1 MNSTLSRILIAYHGC
16 VDRLVEM
23 SEDTNNDMGIFDVL
37 VGFGNALRQ
46 EGVAVGSGQVLTF
59 CQASARLNP
68 TDLVD
73 LYWGGRVCLIS
84 RQIDLPVY
92 DRVFRAYFLG
102 TQGPIQELLKLKAQ
116 VSPEAESMLEI
127 SPRDDPDEE
136 RPEEQQVGLMAST
149 IESLRHKRF
158 DECTPEELE
167 AVRKLMARFRLVPPR
182 RKTRRT
188 RPGRPSRYP
197 DLRRT
202 IRLGLRTQAEMIEQC
217 WRERRIKRRKVVL
230 ILDVSGSMAEYSRAL
245 LQFAHSA
252 ARVSSGSSGGSF
264 GRVEV
269 FCFGTHLTRI
279 TEALQKRNPDQALA
293 EAAKAVVDWEGGT
306 KIGAS
311 LDLFVRKWGR
321 RGICRGAIV
330 VICSDGLER
339 GHPELLTTA
348 MERLARLSHR
358 IVWMNPLKGDNQEF
372 QPRTVGMMAALPYVD
387 LLLSGHDLSSLEE
400 LAECLPALA

>member
-1 MNSTLSRILIAYHGC
+1 MPIKR
-16 VDRLVEM
+16 
-23 SEDTNNDMGIFDVL
+23 NDSGAIFDVL
-37 VGFGNALRQ
+37 VGFGRALRH

-59 CQASARLNP
+59 CEASARLDP

-73 LYWGGRVCLIS
+73 LYWSGRACLVT
-84 RQIDLPVY
+84 RQLDVAAY

-102 TQGPIQELLKLKAQ
+102 ARTELNEFLRLKAKA
-116 VSPEAESMLEI
+116 SPEAESMLEI
-127 SPRDDPDEE
+127 LPGDESGEE
-136 RPEEQQVGLMAST
+136 RPEEEHLGLMAST
-149 IESLRHKRF
+149 IETLRHKRF
-158 DECTPEELE
+158 EDCTPEELE
-167 AVRKLMARFRLVPPR
+167 AVRKLMVRFRLRPPK

-188 RPGRPSRYP
+188 RPGSSHRYP

-202 IRLGLRTQAEMIEQC
+202 IRQGLRTQGEMVEQC
-217 WRERRIKRRKVVL
+217 WRDRRVRRRKIVL
-230 ILDVSGSMAEYSRAL
+230 ILDVSGSMTEYSRAL

-252 ARVSSGSSGGSF
+252 ARVSAGPSGRLF

-279 TEALQKRNPDQALA
+279 TEAIQKRDPDHALA
-293 EAAKAVVDWEGGT
+293 EASRAVVDWEGGT

-311 LDLFVRKWGR
+311 LDLFVRSWGR

-339 GHPELLTTA
+339 GHPELLATA

-358 IVWMNPLKGDNQEF
+358 IVWMNPLKGDNADF
-372 QPRTVGMMAALPYVD
+372 RPRTVGMLAALPFVD
-387 LLLSGHDLSSLEE
+387 VLLSGHDLSSLEE
-400 LAECLPALA
+400 LAECLPALS

>member
-1 MNSTLSRILIAYHGC
+1 MPIKR
-16 VDRLVEM
+16 
-23 SEDTNNDMGIFDVL
+23 NDSGEIFDVL
-37 VGFGNALRQ
+37 VGFGRALRH

-59 CQASARLNP
+59 CEASARLDP

-73 LYWGGRVCLIS
+73 LYWSGRACLVT
-84 RQIDLPVY
+84 RQLDVAAY

-102 TQGPIQELLKLKAQ
+102 ARTELNEFLRLKAKA
-116 VSPEAESMLEI
+116 SPEADSMLEI
-127 SPRDDPDEE
+127 LPGDESGEE
-136 RPEEQQVGLMAST
+136 RPEEEHLGLMAST
-149 IESLRHKRF
+149 IETLRHKRF
-158 DECTPEELE
+158 EDCTPEELE
-167 AVRKLMARFRLVPPR
+167 AVRKLMAGFRLRPPK

-188 RPGRPSRYP
+188 RPGSSHRYP

-202 IRLGLRTQAEMIEQC
+202 IRQGLRTQGEMAEQC
-217 WRERRIKRRKVVL
+217 WRDRRVRRRKIVL
-230 ILDVSGSMAEYSRAL
+230 ILDVSGSMTEYSRAL

-252 ARVSSGSSGGSF
+252 ARVSAGPSGRLF

-279 TEALQKRNPDQALA
+279 TEAIGKRDPDHALA
-293 EAAKAVVDWEGGT
+293 EASRAVVDWEGGT

-311 LDLFVRKWGR
+311 LDLFVRSWGR
-321 RGICRGAIV
+321 RGMCRGAIV

-339 GHPELLTTA
+339 GHPELLATA

-358 IVWMNPLKGDNQEF
+358 IVWMNPLKGDNADF
-372 QPRTVGMMAALPYVD
+372 RPRTVGMLAALPFVD
-387 LLLSGHDLSSLEE
+387 VLLSGHDLSSLEE

>member
-1 MNSTLSRILIAYHGC
+1 MSQSTKNGA
-16 VDRLVEM
+16 
-23 SEDTNNDMGIFDVL
+23 GISDVL
-37 VGFGNALRQ
+37 VGFGHALRK

-59 CQASARLNP
+59 CQAAARLNP
-68 TDLVD
+68 TDLTD
-73 LYWGGRVCLIS
+73 LYWGGRACLIT
-84 RQIDLPVY
+84 RQIDLPTY
-92 DRVFRAYFLG
+92 DRVFRSYFLG
-102 TQGPIQELLKLKAQ
+102 LEGTLGEFLKIKAQ
-116 VSPEAESMLEI
+116 VSPEAESALEM
-127 SPRDDPDEE
+127 PQGDEPGEEEPDE
-136 RPEEQQVGLMAST
+136 PQLGLMASAV
-149 IESLRHKRF
+149 ESLRHKRF

-167 AVRKLMARFRLVPPR
+167 ALRKLMARFRLMPPR

-188 RPGRPSRYP
+188 RPAAQRRYP

-202 IRLGLRTQAEMIEQC
+202 IRHGMRTQGEMIEQC

-230 ILDVSGSMAEYSRAL
+230 ILDVSGSMTEYSRAL

-252 ARVSSGSSGGSF
+252 ARVASASSGQAF
-264 GRVEV
+264 GKVEV

-279 TEALQKRNPDQALA
+279 TEALRKRDPDQALA
-293 EAAKAVVDWEGGT
+293 EAAKAVADWEGGT

-311 LDLFVRKWGR
+311 LDLFVRSWGR

-339 GHPELLTTA
+339 GHPELLATA

-358 IVWMNPLKGDNQEF
+358 IVWMNPLKGDNEQF

>member
-1 MNSTLSRILIAYHGC
+1 MQKKR
-16 VDRLVEM
+16 
-23 SEDTNNDMGIFDVL
+23 NDGGGIFDVL
-37 VGFGNALRQ
+37 VGFGRALRH

-59 CQASARLNP
+59 CQASARLDP

-73 LYWGGRVCLIS
+73 LYWSGRACLVT
-84 RQIDLPVY
+84 RQLDVAAY

-102 TQGPIQELLKLKAQ
+102 ADAGLNELLRLKAR

-127 SPRDDPDEE
+127 LPGDESGEE
-136 RPEEQQVGLMAST
+136 RPEEEHLGLMAST
-149 IESLRHKRF
+149 IETLRHKRF
-158 DECTPEELE
+158 EDCTPEELE
-167 AVRKLMARFRLVPPR
+167 AVRKLMARFRLRPPKR
-182 RKTRRT
+182 RTRRT
-188 RPGRPSRYP
+188 RPGSSHRYP

-202 IRLGLRTQAEMIEQC
+202 IRQGLRTQGEMVEQC
-217 WRERRIKRRKVVL
+217 WRDRRVRRRKIVL
-230 ILDVSGSMAEYSRAL
+230 ILDVSGSMTEYSRAL

-252 ARVSSGSSGGSF
+252 ARVSAGPSGRLF

-279 TEALQKRNPDQALA
+279 TDAIQKRDPDHALA
-293 EAAKAVVDWEGGT
+293 EASRAVVDWEGGT

-311 LDLFVRKWGR
+311 LDLFVRSWGR
-321 RGICRGAIV
+321 RGMCRGAIV

-339 GHPELLTTA
+339 GHPELLATA

-358 IVWMNPLKGDNQEF
+358 IVWMNPLKGDNADF
-372 QPRTVGMMAALPYVD
+372 RPRTVGMLAALPFVD
-387 LLLSGHDLSSLEE
+387 VLLSGHDLSSLEE

>member
-1 MNSTLSRILIAYHGC
+1 PA
-16 VDRLVEM
+16 
-23 SEDTNNDMGIFDVL
+23 
-37 VGFGNALRQ
+37 
-46 EGVAVGSGQVLTF
+46 
-59 CQASARLNP
+59 
-68 TDLVD
+68 
-73 LYWGGRVCLIS
+73 
-84 RQIDLPVY
+84 Y

-102 TQGPIQELLKLKAQ
+102 EQSPIAELVKLKAQ
-116 VSPEAESMLEI
+116 PSPEAEAALEI
-127 SPRDDPDEE
+127 PAGDDPGEE
-136 RPEEQQVGLMAST
+136 EPDDAQLGLMAST

-167 AVRKLMARFRLVPPR
+167 ALRRLMARFRLLPPKR
-182 RKTRRT
+182 RTRRT
-188 RPGRPSRYP
+188 RPGQSRRP

-202 IRLGLRTQAEMIEQC
+202 IRHGLRTQGEMIELC

-252 ARVSSGSSGGSF
+252 ARVASGASGRAF
-264 GRVEV
+264 GKVEV
-269 FCFGTHLTRI
+269 FCFGTLLTRI
-279 TEALQKRNPDQALA
+279 TDALAQRNPDQALA
-293 EAAKAVVDWEGGT
+293 EAARAVVDWEGGT

-311 LDLFVRKWGR
+311 LDLFVRNWGR
-321 RGICRGAIV
+321 RGMCRGAIV

-339 GHPELLTTA
+339 GHPELLATT

-358 IVWMNPLKGDNQEF
+358 IVWMNPLKGDNDRF
-372 QPRTVGMMAALPYVD
+372 QPRTVGMLAALPHVD

>member
-1 MNSTLSRILIAYHGC
+1 MLKN
-16 VDRLVEM
+16 
-23 SEDTNNDMGIFDVL
+23 TNDLAGIFDVL
-37 VGFGNALRQ
+37 VGFGRALRH

-59 CQASARLNP
+59 CEASARLDP

-73 LYWGGRVCLIS
+73 LYWSGRACLVT
-84 RQIDLPVY
+84 RQIDVAAY

-102 TQGPIQELLKLKAQ
+102 TPTDLNGFLRLKAQ

-127 SPRDDPDEE
+127 LPGEDSGEE
-136 RPEEQQVGLMAST
+136 RPEEEQLGLLAST

-158 DECTPEELE
+158 EDCTPEELE
-167 AVRKLMARFRLVPPR
+167 ALRKLMARFRLRPPK

-188 RPGRPSRYP
+188 RPGSCHRYP

-202 IRLGLRTQAEMIEQC
+202 IRQGMRTQAEMVEQC
-217 WRERRIKRRKVVL
+217 WRDRRVRRRKIVL
-230 ILDVSGSMAEYSRAL
+230 ILDVSGSMTEYSRAL

-252 ARVSSGSSGGSF
+252 ARVSSGPSGRLF

-279 TEALQKRNPDQALA
+279 TEAIQRRDPDHALA
-293 EAAKAVVDWEGGT
+293 EASRAVVDWEGGT
-306 KIGAS
+306 RIGAS
-311 LDLFVRKWGR
+311 LDLFVRNWGR
-321 RGICRGAIV
+321 RGMCRGAIV

-339 GHPELLTTA
+339 GHPELLETA

-358 IVWMNPLKGDNQEF
+358 IVWMNPLKGDNEAF
-372 QPRTVGMMAALPYVD
+372 RPRTVGMLAALPFVD

-400 LAECLPALA
+400 LAECLPHLA

>member
-1 MNSTLSRILIAYHGC
+1 
-16 VDRLVEM
+16 M
-23 SEDTNNDMGIFDVL
+23 SPGTNNGAGIFDVL
-37 VGFGNALRQ
+37 VGFGHALRQ

-59 CQASARLNP
+59 CRAEARLNP
-68 TDLVD
+68 TDLAD
-73 LYWGGRVCLIS
+73 LYWGGRVCLIT
-84 RQIDLPVY
+84 RQIDLPIY
-92 DRVFRAYFLG
+92 DRVFRSYFLG
-102 TQGPIQELLKLKAQ
+102 VEGPLREFLQLRAQ
-116 VSPEAESMLEI
+116 VSPEAASMLELLPGED
-127 SPRDDPDEE
+127 SGEE
-136 RPEEQQVGLMAST
+136 RPEEEEQGLMAST

-158 DECTPEELE
+158 VDCTPEELE
-167 AVRKLMARFRLVPPR
+167 ALRKLMARFRLRPPR

-188 RPGRPSRYP
+188 RPAPRSRYP

-202 IRLGLRTQAEMIEQC
+202 IRHGLRTQAEMIEQC
-217 WRERRIKRRKVVL
+217 WRERRVKQRKVVL

-252 ARVSSGSSGGSF
+252 ARVSSASSGQAF
-264 GRVEV
+264 GKVEV
-269 FCFGTHLTRI
+269 FCFGTHLTHI
-279 TEALQKRNPDQALA
+279 TDAMRKRNPDQALA

-339 GHPELLTTA
+339 GHPELLETA

-358 IVWMNPLKGDNQEF
+358 IVWMNPLKGDNQQF
-372 QPRTVGMMAALPYVD
+372 QPRTVGMLAALPYVD
-387 LLLSGHDLSSLEE
+387 VLLSGHDLSSLEE

>member
-1 MNSTLSRILIAYHGC
+1 
-16 VDRLVEM
+16 M
-23 SEDTNNDMGIFDVL
+23 SHDTKNGSGITDVL
-37 VGFGNALRQ
+37 VGFGHALRK

-59 CQASARLNP
+59 YQAAAHLNP
-68 TDLVD
+68 TDLTD
-73 LYWGGRVCLIS
+73 LYWGGRACLIT

-92 DRVFRAYFLG
+92 DRVFRSYFLG
-102 TQGPIQELLKLKAQ
+102 MEGTLREFLKVKAQ
-116 VSPEAESMLEI
+116 LSPEAESVLDLLQGEE
-127 SPRDDPDEE
+127 SGEE
-136 RPEEQQVGLMAST
+136 RPEEPELGLMAST

-167 AVRKLMARFRLVPPR
+167 ALRKLMARFRLLPPR

-188 RPGRPSRYP
+188 TPAPRSRYP

-202 IRLGLRTQAEMIEQC
+202 IRYGLRTQGEMIEQC
-217 WRERRIKRRKVVL
+217 WRQRRIKRRKVVL
-230 ILDVSGSMAEYSRAL
+230 ILDVSGSMTEYSRAL

-252 ARVSSGSSGGSF
+252 ARVASASSGQAF
-264 GRVEV
+264 GKVEV

-279 TEALQKRNPDQALA
+279 TDELRKRNPDHALA
-293 EAAKAVVDWEGGT
+293 DAARAVADWEGGT

-311 LDLFVRKWGR
+311 LDLFVRSWGR

-339 GHPELLTTA
+339 GHPELLEKA
-348 MERLARLSHR
+348 MERLARLCHR
-358 IVWMNPLKGDNQEF
+358 IVWMNPLKGDNAQF
-372 QPRTVGMMAALPYVD
+372 QPRSVGMMAALPHVD

>member
-1 MNSTLSRILIAYHGC
+1 MPIKR
-16 VDRLVEM
+16 
-23 SEDTNNDMGIFDVL
+23 NDSGAIFDVL
-37 VGFGNALRQ
+37 VGFGRALRH

-59 CQASARLNP
+59 CQASARLDP

-73 LYWGGRVCLIS
+73 LYWSGRACLVT
-84 RQIDLPVY
+84 RQLDVAAY

-102 TQGPIQELLKLKAQ
+102 ARTELNEFLRLKAKA
-116 VSPEAESMLEI
+116 SPEAESMLEI
-127 SPRDDPDEE
+127 LPGDESGEE
-136 RPEEQQVGLMAST
+136 RPEEEHLGLMAST
-149 IESLRHKRF
+149 IETLRHKRF
-158 DECTPEELE
+158 DDCTPEELE
-167 AVRKLMARFRLVPPR
+167 AVRKLMARFRLRPPK

-188 RPGRPSRYP
+188 RPGSCHRYP

-202 IRLGLRTQAEMIEQC
+202 IRQGLRTQGEMVEQC
-217 WRERRIKRRKVVL
+217 WRDRRVRRRKIVL
-230 ILDVSGSMAEYSRAL
+230 ILDVSGSMTEYSRAL

-252 ARVSSGSSGGSF
+252 ARVSAGPSGRLF

-279 TEALQKRNPDQALA
+279 TEAIQKRDPDHALA
-293 EAAKAVVDWEGGT
+293 EASRAVVDWEGGT

-311 LDLFVRKWGR
+311 LDLFVRSWGR
-321 RGICRGAIV
+321 RGMCRGAIV

-339 GHPELLTTA
+339 GHPELLATA

-358 IVWMNPLKGDNQEF
+358 IVWMNPLKGDNADF
-372 QPRTVGMMAALPYVD
+372 RPRTVGMLAALPFVD
-387 LLLSGHDLSSLEE
+387 VLLSGHDLSSLEE

>member
-1 MNSTLSRILIAYHGC
+1 MPIKR
-16 VDRLVEM
+16 
-23 SEDTNNDMGIFDVL
+23 NDSGEIFDVL
-37 VGFGNALRQ
+37 VGFGRALRH

-59 CQASARLNP
+59 CEASARLDP

-73 LYWGGRVCLIS
+73 LYWSGRACLVT
-84 RQIDLPVY
+84 RQLDVAAY

-102 TQGPIQELLKLKAQ
+102 ARTELNEFLRLKAKT
-116 VSPEAESMLEI
+116 SPEADSMLEI
-127 SPRDDPDEE
+127 LPGDESGEE
-136 RPEEQQVGLMAST
+136 RPEEEHLGLMAST
-149 IESLRHKRF
+149 IETLRHKRF
-158 DECTPEELE
+158 EDCTPEELE
-167 AVRKLMARFRLVPPR
+167 AVRKLMVRFRLRPPK

-188 RPGRPSRYP
+188 RPGSSHRYP

-202 IRLGLRTQAEMIEQC
+202 IRLGLRTQGEMAEQC
-217 WRERRIKRRKVVL
+217 WRDRRVRRRKIVL
-230 ILDVSGSMAEYSRAL
+230 ILDVSGSMTEYSRAL

-252 ARVSSGSSGGSF
+252 ARVSAGPSGRLF

-279 TEALQKRNPDQALA
+279 TEAIGKRDPDHALA
-293 EAAKAVVDWEGGT
+293 EASRAVVDWEGGT

-311 LDLFVRKWGR
+311 LDLFVRSWGR
-321 RGICRGAIV
+321 RGMCRGAIV

-339 GHPELLTTA
+339 GHPELLATA

-358 IVWMNPLKGDNQEF
+358 IVWMNPLKGDNADF
-372 QPRTVGMMAALPYVD
+372 RPRTVGMLAALPFVD
-387 LLLSGHDLSSLEE
+387 VLLSGHDLSSLEE